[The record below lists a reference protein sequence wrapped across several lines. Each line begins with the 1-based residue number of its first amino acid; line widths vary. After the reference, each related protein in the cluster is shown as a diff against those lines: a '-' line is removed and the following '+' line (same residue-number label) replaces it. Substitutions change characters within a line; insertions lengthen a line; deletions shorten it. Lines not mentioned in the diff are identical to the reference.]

1 MTRISREEV
10 RAALDIEQ
18 FYARRVRS
26 PLKPIGKARWKAG
39 CPLHPDDNPSLS
51 IQRQSG
57 LFKCFGC
64 SASGSVFDFEMRLRG
79 VDFLTALQSLAVEAG
94 LASADETQGSR
105 LVRTHRW
112 RDANGSLVWERL
124 RYEPKDFR
132 VRRPDGNGGWI
143 WNIDGVLPMWYNA
156 DLIAVASEG
165 DRIIWVFEGEHDADE
180 GTGVGVLGTTTGSVT
195 SWKPELAAQLAGWCI
210 RIVPHQDDEGQGYGQ
225 AVASRLHG
233 VAASVRIVRLP
244 GMTHKGADFADWVAA
259 GGTKEALFALAEAAP
274 EWVPGDSSPLAAVGV
289 KPARRVL
296 VPAWPDPLAA
306 EALHGL
312 AGESVRLVEPHTE
325 ADPVA
330 VLVSLLVGFGNLVGD
345 GAHFRVEF
353 VKHPPRLDAVLV
365 GDTAKARKGQSWAT
379 PRRLLTGVDPAWEER
394 VKEGLSSGEGLIY
407 QVRDQRVESQPLK
420 KAGKVIGYQDVIVDQ
435 GVEDKR
441 LLIVEQEFSQAL
453 KMMSREGNILS
464 VTIRQAWDSG
474 KLSPLTKTNPIE
486 ATGAHVSILGH
497 ITREELLRH
506 LTETEQANGF
516 ANRFLWM
523 LVRRSKVLPSPKPI
537 PEGTLSA
544 LLSRLEAARQFATGM
559 GEMKRDAEAEILW
572 CQVYPQL
579 SEGRPGLLGAIT
591 ARAEAQTMRLALVYA
606 LLDCSPEITAEH
618 LRAGLAVWRY
628 CERSAAMIFG
638 DSLGDSKA
646 DRILRAIRE
655 TGGLAENDISNLF
668 SRHDSAGIDRC
679 LDLLH
684 KLGLARP
691 VVVPTGGR
699 PKTIWEPGDAR
710 DG

>member
-1 MTRISREEV
+1 MARIAKEEV
-10 RAALDIEQ
+10 LARLDIER
-18 FYARRVRS
+18 FYAQRIAGQ
-26 PLKPIGKARWKAG
+26 LKPQGTRRWK
-39 CPLHPDDNPSLS
+39 CPCPFHTDSDPSLS
-51 IQRQSG
+51 VERKTG
-57 LFKCFGC
+57 RFKCFGC
-64 SASGSVFDFEMRLRG
+64 RASGSVFDFEMRLRG
-79 VDFLTALQSLAVEAG
+79 VDFTTALHSIAAEAG
-94 LASADETQGSR
+94 LEAAEEPARQ
-105 LVRTHRW
+105 LVKTYDW
-112 RDANGSLVWERL
+112 RDAEGNLVWQKL
-124 RYEPKDFR
+124 RYAPKDFQ
-132 VRRPDGNGGWI
+132 VRRPDGNGDWL
-143 WNIDGVLPMWYNA
+143 WNVDGVPPMLYHA
-156 DLIAVASEG
+156 DLIAAAEDDEPV
-165 DRIIWVFEGEHDADE
+165 WLLEGEKDADE
-180 GTGVGVLGTTTGSVT
+180 GVRIGVLGTTSGSAT
-195 SWKPELAAQLAGWCI
+195 SWKPELAPQLAGRRV
-210 RIVPHQDDEGQGYGQ
+210 RIVPHKDTEGESFAQT
-225 AVASRLHG
+225 VASSVHG

-244 GMTHKGADFADWVAA
+244 GMTHKGADFADWVGA
-259 GGTKEALFALAEAAP
+259 GGTKDDLLALAEAAP
-274 EWVPGDSSPLAAVGV
+274 EWEPDESRPVAAVDV
-289 KPARRVL
+289 KPARYV
-296 VPAWPDPLAA
+296 VPAWPDPLAP

-312 AGESVRLVEPHTE
+312 AGEFVRLVEPHTE
-325 ADPVA
+325 ADPIA

-345 GAHFRVEF
+345 SAHFRVEF
-353 VKHPPRLDAVLV
+353 VKHPPRLNAVLV
-365 GDTAKARKGQSWAT
+365 GSTAKARKGQSWAT

-420 KAGKVIGYQDVIVDQ
+420 KGGKVIGYQDVIVDQ

-474 KLSPLTKTNPIE
+474 RLSPLTKTNPIE

-537 PEGTLSA
+537 PEATLSA

-559 GEMKRDAEAEILW
+559 GEMERDAEAEILW

-618 LRAGLAVWRY
+618 LRAGLALWRY
-628 CERSAAMIFG
+628 CEQSPAIIFG
-638 DSLGDSKA
+638 DSLGDPKA

-679 LDLLH
+679 LGFLH
-684 KLGLARP
+684 KLGLAHR

-710 DG
+710 NG

>member
-10 RAALDIEQ
+10 LAALDVEQ

-26 PLKPIGKARWKAG
+26 PLKAVGKARWKAG

-79 VDFLTALQSLAVEAG
+79 VGFLTALQSLAVEAG

-105 LVRTHRW
+105 LVRTHKW
-112 RDANGSLVWERL
+112 RDANGSLVWEKL

-132 VRRPDGNGGWI
+132 VRRPDGNGSWI

-156 DLIAVASEG
+156 DLIAAASEG

-195 SWKPELAAQLAGWCI
+195 SWKPELAAQLAGWSV
-210 RIVPHQDDEGQGYGQ
+210 RVVPHQDAEGRRYGEQ
-225 AVASRLHG
+225 VASSLYG
-233 VAASVRIVRLP
+233 VAESIRIVRLP
-244 GMTHKGADFADWVAA
+244 GMAHKGADFADWVAA
-259 GGTKEALFALAEAAP
+259 GGTKDELLALAEAAP
-274 EWVPGDSSPLAAVGV
+274 EWEPEESRPVAAVDV
-289 KPARRVL
+289 KPARCV
-296 VPAWPDPLAA
+296 VPAWPDSLAP
-306 EALHGL
+306 EVLHGL
-312 AGESVRLVEPHTE
+312 AGDFVRLVEPHTE

-330 VLVSLLVGFGNLVGD
+330 LLVSLLAGFGNLVGD
-345 GAHFRVEF
+345 SAHFRVEF
-353 VKHPPRLDAVLV
+353 VKHPPRLNAVLV

-379 PRRLLTGVDPAWEER
+379 PRRLLTGVDPAWEGR
-394 VKEGLSSGEGLIY
+394 VKEGLSSGEGLIN
-407 QVRDQRVESQPLK
+407 QVRDQRTESQPVRK
-420 KAGKVIGYQDVIVDQ
+420 QGKVVEYQDVIVDQ

-516 ANRFLWM
+516 ANRFLWV
-523 LVRRSKVLPSPKPI
+523 LVRRSKFLPSPEPI
-537 PEGTLSA
+537 PEATLSA
-544 LLSRLEAARQFATGM
+544 LLSRLKAAVEFAKGM
-559 GEMKRDAEAEILW
+559 GEMERDAEAEILW
-572 CQVYPQL
+572 RQVYPQL

-591 ARAEAQTMRLALVYA
+591 ARAEAQTMRLALIYA
-606 LLDCSPEITAEH
+606 LLDCSLEIKVEH
-618 LRAGLAVWRY
+618 LRAGLALWRY
-628 CERSAAMIFG
+628 CEQSAAIIFG
-638 DSLGDSKA
+638 DSLGDPKA

-684 KLGLARP
+684 KLGLAHP

-710 DG
+710 EG